1 MNLTSP
7 ILKGAVHAAELP
19 GDSVTSFLKMV
30 GDHTGLFADDSPD
43 GWLGLLTSGL
53 SGVAAA
59 LAVAIILTVYF
70 RSRYRSIRD
79 IARHGLAAALVLG
92 LVAFVAHDMR
102 HAALAYL
109 GINPTKPAVEFEIRL
124 PKAAL
129 SDVADTQVELRT
141 DRNQKLAQLQ
151 GALASDDDGRSV
163 LKGSVALDYRTTER
177 FVILTL
183 PGQAQYQFKLR
194 LAASPSHSDQFGP
207 WHLADRMAS
216 PNKSQALVT
225 ELHDT
230 FAIRYRVL

>member
-1 MNLTSP
+1 
-7 ILKGAVHAAELP
+7 
-19 GDSVTSFLKMV
+19 VTSFLKMV

-230 FAIRYRVL
+230 FAIRYRVI

>member
-1 MNLTSP
+1 
-7 ILKGAVHAAELP
+7 
-19 GDSVTSFLKMV
+19 VTSFLKMV

-92 LVAFVAHDMR
+92 LLAFVAYDMR

-129 SDVADTQVELRT
+129 SDVIDTQVELRT

-194 LAASPSHSDQFGP
+194 LAASPSHSDQFGS

-230 FAIRYRVL
+230 FAIRYRVI